1 MFRLLLALTLV
12 VGIVLPKVAA
22 AVHLVFPS
30 DVMVLVLCTGDGLV
44 TVKIGADG
52 EPMSEPQVISEPCVM
67 AVAVTPAAQDLT
79 HWQRLSR
86 DFALAHVLRAGP
98 ARTLPRYARKKPARA
113 PPSFLSDSTLNV

>member
-1 MFRLLLALTLV
+1 MPAMLRLLLALTLV

-52 EPMSEPQVISEPCVM
+52 EPISEPKVISEPCVM

-86 DFALAHVLRAGP
+86 EFTLARALRASP
-98 ARTLPRYARKKPARA
+98 HPIEPRYARKKPARA
-113 PPSFLSDSTLNV
+113 PPFLFV